1 MSAATHKEDTSMT
14 APEEDQTPA
23 PLHVHALTALARKP
37 LTAGRAARLIAF
49 ATVSVTIV
57 GGILMHWADERNFP
71 TIGRGLWWAVQ
82 TVTTVGY
89 GDVVPT
95 TTSGQLV
102 AALVMIVGIA
112 FIAVTTA
119 AITSMFIEA
128 ARRRFRGS
136 ETDALAERL
145 EEINASLAKI
155 EARLADMGG
164 ARRDTR

>member
-1 MSAATHKEDTSMT
+1 MT
-14 APEEDQTPA
+14 APEQEQPPV
-23 PLHVHALTALARKP
+23 PLHVHALTAVVRKP

-57 GGILMHWADERNFP
+57 GGILIHWADERNFP

-89 GDVVPT
+89 GDAVPT
-95 TTSGQLV
+95 TTTGQLV
-102 AALVMIVGIA
+102 AAIVMVVGIA

-136 ETDALAERL
+136 ETDALAQRL
-145 EEINASLAKI
+145 DQISANLAAI
-155 EARLADMGG
+155 EARLTEMSSGG
-164 ARRDTR
+164 HDAR